1 MVELGYTQAVDVK
14 LVADSQ
20 DNRKGHHGEDNNIY
34 LNDAN
39 LNNTKDLLRS
49 VKALASSGLL
59 AILAVTASSV
69 LWSLSTSFKK
79 SLSSTLSVLTIC
91 WMAEVIMP
99 DFLISLQQ
107 HLPKRCQ
114 P

>member
-34 LNDAN
+34 LNVCISAGV
-39 LNNTKDLLRS
+39 LPRFLL
-49 VKALASSGLL
+49 LL
-59 AILAVTASSV
+59 SA
-69 LWSLSTSFKK
+69 K
-79 SLSSTLSVLTIC
+79 
-91 WMAEVIMP
+91 
-99 DFLISLQQ
+99 
-107 HLPKRCQ
+107 LPS